1 MKKFLKK
8 RWHHI
13 PVGIVSGL
21 LALVLVAGGAFATY
35 NWLNFNIEVGVKEPL
50 TIEFNTLGLYSDV
63 DEWIPVGEGITLEMW
78 GHAGNDYNIQLRIN
92 NDSRNPLTVKT
103 TFGGDIGNLTFTG
116 WPDGLIP
123 ADVGTADAWEWVGTA
138 NIKINNDAMPTYNGD
153 EEGTPY
159 TVTVTFTRE

>member
-1 MKKFLKK
+1 MKQFLKK
-8 RWHHI
+8 RWHGI
-13 PVGIVSGL
+13 PIGIVSGL
-21 LALVLVAGGAFATY
+21 LALMLVAGGAFAAY
-35 NWLNFNIEVGVKEPL
+35 SWLNFNIEVGVKEPL
-50 TIEFNTLGLYSDV
+50 TIEFNTLGIYGDV
-63 DEWIPVGEGITLEMW
+63 DEWVLVEEGVTLTMW
-78 GHAGNDYNIQLRIN
+78 GAAGNDYDIQLRIN
-92 NDSRNPLTVKT
+92 NDSRNPLTVNT
-103 TFGGDIGNLTFTG
+103 IFGGDIAHLTFTG